1 MVLLDTNILSEV
13 LKPQPDAGV
22 SAWFPKQTVLGI
34 SVISLDEV
42 LFGLQRKRMT
52 VVLGRFEHLLSLT
65 EIVPVDEKVARYA
78 AALRSDFSL
87 QGVTRSQSDMLIA
100 ATALSR
106 ECTIATRNTK
116 DFAGCGVQ
124 VVNPFS
130 SPQA

>member
-1 MVLLDTNILSEV
+1 MVLLDSNILSEV

-22 SAWFPKQTVLGI
+22 SAWFPTQTVLGI

-42 LFGLQRKRMT
+42 LFGLQRKRIT
-52 VVLGRFEHLLSLT
+52 VALSRFEHLLGLA
-65 EIVPVDEKVARYA
+65 EIVAVDEKVARYA
-78 AALRSDFSL
+78 AALRSDFSM

-106 ECTIATRNTK
+106 ECSIATRNTK

-130 SPQA
+130 SPDA

>member
-1 MVLLDTNILSEV
+1 MVLLDSNILSEV

-22 SAWFPKQTVLGI
+22 SAWFPTQTVLAI

-52 VVLGRFEHLLSLT
+52 VALAQFERLLALA
-65 EIVPVDEKVARYA
+65 EIVAVDEQVARYA
-78 AALRSDFSL
+78 AALRSDFSQ

-100 ATALSR
+100 ATALAR
-106 ECTIATRNTK
+106 ECSIATRNTK

-130 SPQA
+130 SPDA

>member
-1 MVLLDTNILSEV
+1 MVLLDSNILSEV

-22 SAWFPKQTVLGI
+22 SAWFPTQTVLGI

-52 VVLGRFEHLLSLT
+52 VALSRFEQLLDLA
-65 EIVPVDEKVARYA
+65 EIVAVDEQVARYA

-87 QGVTRSQSDMLIA
+87 QDVTRSQSDMLIA

-106 ECTIATRNTK
+106 ECSIATRNIK

-124 VVNPFS
+124 VINPFS
-130 SPQA
+130 SPDA

>member
-1 MVLLDTNILSEV
+1 MVLLDSNILSEV
-13 LKPQPDAGV
+13 LRPLPDAGV
-22 SAWFPKQTVLGI
+22 SAWFPTQTVLGI
-34 SVISLDEV
+34 SVVSLDEV

-52 VVLGRFEHLLSLT
+52 VALARFERLLELT
-65 EIVPVDEKVARYA
+65 EIVAVDAQVARYA

-106 ECTIATRNTK
+106 ECSIATRNTR

-124 VVNPFS
+124 LVNPFAV
-130 SPQA
+130 P

>member
-1 MVLLDTNILSEV
+1 MVLLDSNILSEV
-13 LKPQPDAGV
+13 LKPQPDTGV
-22 SAWFPKQTVLGI
+22 SAWFPTQTVLGI

-52 VVLGRFEHLLSLT
+52 VALSRFEQLLDLA
-65 EIVPVDEKVARYA
+65 EIVAVDEQVARYA

-106 ECTIATRNTK
+106 ECSIATRNIK
-116 DFAGCGVQ
+116 NFAGCGVQ
-124 VVNPFS
+124 VINPFS
-130 SPQA
+130 APDA

>member
-1 MVLLDTNILSEV
+1 MVLLDSNILSEV

-22 SAWFPKQTVLGI
+22 SAWFPTQTVLGI

-52 VVLGRFEHLLSLT
+52 VALARFERLLALA
-65 EIVPVDEKVARYA
+65 EIVAVDEQVARYA
-78 AALRSDFSL
+78 AALRLDFSM

-106 ECTIATRNTK
+106 ECSIATRNTK

-130 SPQA
+130 NPDA